1 MAPAPDADG
10 AASVVTEE
18 RAAARRGG
26 PRRRSRRPRRPHPSA
41 SRPRR
46 RRRPAARALLLAGA
60 DTGAGALGRFSLAE
74 RAPPASPT
82 GAELA
87 AMFPAEGDT
96 VEIIWQKDTTL
107 EVDGAGDRCIVASLR
122 GPFPDKK
129 KKRRSST
136 SAPGVPRLR
145 RAAVSRAP
153 RRRPGAPRRAAWTE
167 TDRRPAARPPQVQ
180 AVPLHARGRC
190 GGASTSTARGRMM
203 PHRC

>member
-18 RAAARRGG
+18 SGRAPRRAAPPASVREHFSPKAA
-26 PRRRSRRPRRPHPSA
+26 PREPFFSPAPMPAPEPS
-41 SRPRR
+41 
-46 RRRPAARALLLAGA
+46 
-60 DTGAGALGRFSLAE
+60 RFSLAE
-74 RAPPASPT
+74 R
-82 GAELA
+82 A

-136 SAPGVPRLR
+136 SLPAYHVYAELRSLVRLAGDQENAFER
-145 RAAVSRAP
+145 VD
-153 RRRPGAPRRAAWTE
+153 E
-167 TDRRPAARPPQVQ
+167 TDRRPKHVHPKYKLS
-180 AVPLHARGRC
+180 LHARGTVWRRVDVD
-190 GGASTSTARGRMM
+190 G
-203 PHRC
+203 